1 MGHARSQEV
10 CDMDRLTEG
19 SIVVAGGG
27 SWGTALAH
35 VLAHA
40 GHSPMLLLRD
50 AGVAAHIAAKHEN
63 PRYLPGRTIHP
74 RVGATV
80 DSSIL
85 RGCSLLVLAV
95 PCQKQRAF
103 LEGIRPLMPGGCIV
117 VNAAK
122 GLERGTC
129 LPMSKVAAEAL
140 PGVGSR
146 YAVISGPSFAAEV
159 MEGLPTAVVLGCADE
174 SLGALLRDVFSTPF
188 FRCYSNADVTGVETG
203 GALKN
208 VMAIAAGVCDGL
220 GFGHNSRAGLITR
233 GLAELKR
240 IGKKLGAEPA
250 TFMGLSGLG
259 DLVLT
264 CTGDLSRNR
273 QVGLRL
279 GRGET
284 LDEIIQSLGMVAEG
298 VETARATRELAHRLG
313 VDAPVTDAVC
323 AIINGDTAPHD
334 AVAELMRRPLR
345 RE

>member
-1 MGHARSQEV
+1 MKHDESQEV

-19 SIVVAGGG
+19 TIVVAGGG

-40 GHSPMLLLRD
+40 GHEPMLLLRD
-50 AGVAAHIAAKHEN
+50 EGVARHIATEHEN
-63 PRYLPGRTIHP
+63 PRYLPGRAIHP
-74 RVGATV
+74 GVGATA
-80 DSSIL
+80 DASIL

-95 PCQKQRAF
+95 PCQKQRGF
-103 LEGIRPLMPGGCIV
+103 LEAVRPFLPRGCVV

-129 LPMSKVAAEAL
+129 LPLSKVAAEAL

-146 YAVISGPSFAAEV
+146 YAVLSGPSFAAEV

-174 SLGALLRDVFSTPF
+174 SLAALLRDVFSTPF
-188 FRCYSNADVTGVETG
+188 FRCYSNADITGVETG

-240 IGKKLGAEPA
+240 IGKKLGADPA

-279 GRGET
+279 GRGES
-284 LDEIIQSLGMVAEG
+284 LEEIIRSLGMVAEG
-298 VETARATRELAHRLG
+298 VETARATKELARRLG
-313 VDAPVTDAVC
+313 VDAPVTRAVC
-323 AIINGDTAPHD
+323 AIIDGETTPHD
-334 AVAELMRRPLR
+334 AVAELMSRPLR
-345 RE
+345 HE

>member
-1 MGHARSQEV
+1 MAER
-10 CDMDRLTEG
+10 
-19 SIVVAGGG
+19 IVVAGGG

-35 VLAHA
+35 ALACA
-40 GHSPMLLLRD
+40 GHEATILLRD
-50 AGVAAHIAAKHEN
+50 EETAAHIREHHEN
-63 PRYLPGRTIHP
+63 PRYLAGKKLHFL
-74 RVGATV
+74 VGAATGEKV
-80 DSSIL
+80 L
-85 RGCSLLVLAV
+85 ENCSLLVLAV
-95 PCQKQRAF
+95 PCQKQRGF
-103 LEGIRPLMPGGCIV
+103 LEAVRPLLPRGCVV

-129 LPMSKVAAEAL
+129 LPLSRVAAEAL

-146 YAVISGPSFAAEV
+146 YAVLSGPSLAAEV
-159 MEGLPTAVVLGCADE
+159 MGGLPTAVVLGCADE
-174 SLGALLRDVFSTPF
+174 SIAELLRDVFSTPF
-188 FRCYSNADVTGVETG
+188 FRCYSNADITGVETG

-240 IGKKLGAEPA
+240 IGTKLGADPA

-279 GRGET
+279 GRGES
-284 LDEIIQSLGMVAEG
+284 LEEIILSLGMVAEG
-298 VETARATRELAHRLG
+298 VETARATKDLAHKLG
-313 VDAPVTDAVC
+313 VDAPVTRAVC
-323 AIINGDTAPHD
+323 AIIDGETAPHD
-334 AVAELMRRPLR
+334 AVAELMSRPLR